1 MKRWWPWILL
11 GVIAVV
17 VVAVAAWPR
26 GGDESLDAHTRRL
39 ASEIRC
45 VDCQGLS
52 VADSSTG
59 TARATRA
66 DIRARIRRGESD
78 ADIRRVYVDRYGE
91 TVLLKPASSGIG
103 VLVWAPAPPASAR
116 IWAVPAPNPTLAP
129 LEHLTEYENRDV
141 YLINKKRK
149 KKIARNISRNTAI
162 VIDEHFIPSFKPAKI
177 FINKIKNSDKVKQL
191 AEK

>member
-1 MKRWWPWILL
+1 MRRWWPWLLL
-11 GVIAVV
+11 GVIVVV

-103 VLVWAPAPPASAR
+103 VLVWALPVAALLLGAGGL
-116 IWAVPAPNPTLAP
+116 VLA
-129 LEHLTEYENRDV
+129 LRRWQRE
-141 YLINKKRK
+141 
-149 KKIARNISRNTAI
+149 
-162 VIDEHFIPSFKPAKI
+162 
-177 FINKIKNSDKVKQL
+177 
-191 AEK
+191 